1 MKKIFYISLSFLLVV
16 VYGFLS
22 GDINNSINKTTT
34 NDHYNYIAVNQC
46 MMWVSNNGN
55 GSHDPRTDGNGFYWP
70 GGEDAIKSAIFEDG
84 LIWGG
89 IVDTQIRVNGNT
101 YWQGLQA
108 GKILEDGT
116 PDDPSL
122 EKYRVFK
129 INKYWQDLPPGPK
142 RDKLAKDYNEW
153 PVEDGAPWIDIN
165 GDGVFTR
172 GIDQPEFVG
181 DETLWYVS
189 NEMDTLHRLFYP
201 FTNAIGLEFQTT
213 IYAFQKADFRD
224 NTIFKKYKIINK
236 GTDTVKNMYFGYWS
250 DADLG
255 DFDDDF
261 IGCDSTLNLGYS
273 YNRDDYDYVYG
284 NAPPAIGYKLLQG
297 PIVET
302 SPVDS
307 AKFNNIWLKGF
318 RNLKM
323 TAFYYPPIRP

>member
-34 NDHYNYIAVNQC
+34 NDHFNYIAVNQC
-46 MMWVSNNGN
+46 MMWVSNNGD

-101 YWQGLQA
+101 HRQGLQA

-142 RDKLAKDYNEW
+142 RDKLEKDYNEW

-172 GIDQPEFVG
+172 GVDKPEIIG

-189 NEMDTLHRLFYP
+189 NDM
-201 FTNAIGLEFQTT
+201 
-213 IYAFQKADFRD
+213 
-224 NTIFKKYKIINK
+224 
-236 GTDTVKNMYFGYWS
+236 
-250 DADLG
+250 
-255 DFDDDF
+255 
-261 IGCDSTLNLGYS
+261 
-273 YNRDDYDYVYG
+273 
-284 NAPPAIGYKLLQG
+284 
-297 PIVET
+297 
-302 SPVDS
+302 
-307 AKFNNIWLKGF
+307 
-318 RNLKM
+318 
-323 TAFYYPPIRP
+323 